1 MISSVVGSM
10 RYLPGEAF
18 IANTDR
24 AWFDFLAARSANVPL
39 DEVNFWQP
47 KATAPMRTM
56 QVGEPIF
63 FRLKKPDYVIAGYGF
78 FAHFEVLDLDV
89 AWETFAEKNGD
100 PDRVRFLTR
109 IGKYRGVD
117 LIQSRERPGPIGCTV
132 LRDAVFWPAARW
144 IPWGVSEGWQPNI
157 VQGKTER
164 DSARVAILMAAI
176 RADHA
181 AAPPDLVAPSFELAN
196 FDHRQWATQTQAV
209 REGQGTFRLRLLQA
223 YGRCAIT
230 GEHTPVVLDAA
241 HIQPYLGP
249 QSNHLQNGLLLT
261 KEFHALFDAGYVTIT
276 PDLRVR
282 ISERLRTEFQNGH
295 RYYPFDDRQLVAV
308 PADEAFRPSRDAL
321 AWHQRNRFLAA

>member
-1 MISSVVGSM
+1 MTST

-18 IANTDR
+18 IANTDG
-24 AWFDFLAARSANVPL
+24 AWFDFLAARSVNVRL

-47 KATAPMRTM
+47 KATTPMRAM
-56 QVGEPIF
+56 HIGEPIF

-78 FAHFEVLDLDV
+78 FAHFQVLDLDV
-89 AWETFAEKNGD
+89 AWDTFGEKNGD
-100 PDRVRFLTR
+100 PDRFRFLTR

-117 LIQSRERPGPIGCTV
+117 LVQSRERPAPIGCTV
-132 LRDAVFWPAARW
+132 LRDAVFWPSTRW
-144 IPWGVSEGWQPNI
+144 IPWAAAEGRQPNI

-164 DSARVAILMAAI
+164 DPTRVATLMAAI
-176 RADHA
+176 RADHL
-181 AAPPDLVAPSFELAN
+181 APPPELVASNFKLA
-196 FDHRQWATQTQAV
+196 DIDERRWAMQAQAL
-209 REGQGTFRLRLLQA
+209 REGQGTFRLRLLEA

-241 HIQPYLGP
+241 HIQPYQGP

-295 RYYPFDDRQLVAV
+295 RYYPFHDRELVAV
-308 PADEAFRPSRDAL
+308 PSNEALRPSRDAL

>member
-1 MISSVVGSM
+1 MTST

-24 AWFDFLAARSANVPL
+24 AWFDFLAARSANVRL

-47 KATAPMRTM
+47 KATTPMRAM
-56 QVGEPIF
+56 HIGEPIF

-78 FAHFEVLDLDV
+78 FAHFQVLDLDV
-89 AWETFAEKNGD
+89 AWETFGEKNGD
-100 PDRVRFLTR
+100 PDRARFLTR
-109 IGKYRGVD
+109 IGRYRGVD
-117 LIQSRERPGPIGCTV
+117 LVGSRERPAPIGCTV
-132 LRDAVFWPAARW
+132 LRDAVFWPSTRW
-144 IPWGVSEGWQPNI
+144 IPWGAAEGWQPNI

-164 DSARVAILMAAI
+164 VPERVAALMAAI
-176 RADHA
+176 RADHLA
-181 AAPPDLVAPSFELAN
+181 PPPDLVASNFVLA
-196 FDHRQWATQTQAV
+196 DIDGRQWAMQAHAV

-276 PDLRVR
+276 PELRVR
-282 ISERLRTEFQNGH
+282 ISDRLRTEFQNGH
-295 RYYPFDDRQLVAV
+295 RYYPFHDRPLVAV
-308 PADEAFRPSRDAL
+308 PAEEVLRPSRDAL
-321 AWHQRNRFLAA
+321 AWHERNRFLAA